1 MTEQLSDEISTSA
14 VKSATRLTEPNTL
27 RRALTNITRPYRAL
41 QGVLLERQTAGQTQR
56 TDASYAGNR
65 LSKTS
70 IEGRLSDEFPKYSV
84 GNCHSI
90 SHFWAAIQN

>member
-1 MTEQLSDEISTSA
+1 MTEQLSDEIGTSA
-14 VKSATRLTEPNTL
+14 VKSATRLTEPNIL
-27 RRALTNITRPYRAL
+27 RRALTNITRPYRVL
-41 QGVLLERQTAGQTQR
+41 QGVLLERQTAEQTQR

-70 IEGRLSDEFPKYSV
+70 IEGRLSDQFPKWSV